1 MRKKK
6 RTPAQI
12 RATKKLVALNKKRGA
27 EKKSTKRKVNPKRRV
42 VKKRVVKKR
51 VVKKRVVK
59 KRVVKK
65 RVIKRRVAKK
75 RVVKRKVAK
84 RKVNPVSNYGYV
96 IMAQAKKDSRKGY
109 YTGVSFDTS
118 IKRAA
123 IFKSKILAEKTAKKL
138 NISRRAWDLYIVKE
152 SINKLK

>member
-12 RATKKLVALNKKRGA
+12 RATKKLVALNKKRRA
-27 EKKSTKRKVNPKRRV
+27 KKASPKRKVNPKRRVTKKRVVKRKVNPKRRV
-42 VKKRVVKKR
+42 VKKR
-51 VVKKRVVK
+51 
-59 KRVVKK
+59 
-65 RVIKRRVAKK
+65 A
-75 RVVKRKVAK
+75 VKRKVVR
-84 RKVNPVSNYGYV
+84 RKVNPASNYGYV
-96 IMAQAKKDSRKGY
+96 VMAQAKKGNKKGY
-109 YTGVSFDTS
+109 YTGISFDTS

-123 IFKSKILAEKTAKKL
+123 IFKSKVLAEKTAKKL

>member
-1 MRKKK
+1 MIKKK

-27 EKKSTKRKVNPKRRV
+27 KKKNTKRKANPKRRV

-59 KRVVKK
+59 KRVV
-65 RVIKRRVAKK
+65 KRRVAKK

-123 IFKSKILAEKTAKKL
+123 IFKSKVLAEKTAKKL

>member
-1 MRKKK
+1 MIKKK

-27 EKKSTKRKVNPKRRV
+27 KKKSTKRKVNPKRRV

-51 VVKKRVVK
+51 VVKKRVV
-59 KRVVKK
+59 
-65 RVIKRRVAKK
+65 KRRVAKK

-123 IFKSKILAEKTAKKL
+123 IFKSKVLAEKTAKKL